1 MSEIIEIIDELKSIH
16 DGDAWHGPS
25 LKENLAG
32 ISAAQAAAKPV
43 ANAHGIWELALHIA
57 AWEEVF
63 LRRLE
68 GQPVVEPEEGDFPPV
83 KESGEVAWQQT
94 LQWLDDVHEKL
105 LARISALTEDRLNEI
120 VAGKDYTIRYL
131 LRGIVRHHV
140 YHSGQIGLLKKA

>member
-1 MSEIIEIIDELKSIH
+1 MSEIVGIIDELKNIH

-32 ISAAQAAAKPV
+32 ITAAQAATKPI
-43 ANAHGIWELALHIA
+43 ANVHSIWELALHIA

-83 KESGEVAWQQT
+83 NESGEVAWQRT

-120 VAGKDYTIRYL
+120 VVGKEYTIRYL
-131 LRGIVRHHV
+131 LRGIVRHNV